1 MSRAATLVVALLL
14 PIAGCG
20 HTRISREA
28 EEARFEADRTAREAR
43 LALSPDRL
51 LSLAEC
57 ESLALANS
65 LEYATTLLE
74 ARVRDEEVRGARAA
88 LLPSGGAEFD
98 VTARSNE
105 PLLKTPGGVAA
116 LGDQETAIA
125 RVNAALPILD
135 FGATWQAYRIAQ
147 DRRDRARLLAER
159 ARQTLLR
166 DVRVA
171 YTRAA
176 AASRAVGLLEAEV
189 GAFDEA
195 LRVAGSLE
203 REGLAAR
210 ADTAFVKA
218 ALARAELDLAV
229 ARSDERLLRARL
241 SRTMSAPATAVYRL
255 ELAPS
260 AAPRLPER
268 IEEVRALE
276 DAALRRRPE
285 VGAQVLA
292 RDEASAE
299 VRRAYAAQFPR
310 ITGSLDFEWST
321 DSQLVNPSF
330 VLAGLSVAQA
340 LFDLPVTIAR
350 RRVAQRAEAVEAH
363 RTLVVSMGVVYEVDF
378 RLLELARARD
388 AFAARAAQV
397 EAQERLLEVVT
408 SRHREGLETTAER
421 MRAQA
426 DLHAAR
432 RAQDSALADAA
443 VAGYELRAATG
454 DDAATDAVLFPA
466 APVSL
471 GAIPP
476 ASQNGAER

>member
-1 MSRAATLVVALLL
+1 MRHIGALAVALILV
-14 PIAGCG
+14 AGCAR
-20 HTRISREA
+20 TRISRA
-28 EEARFEADRTAREAR
+28 SEEARFEADRAAREAR
-43 LALSPDRL
+43 LGLSPDRV

-57 ESLALANS
+57 ETLALANS

-88 LLPSGGAEFD
+88 FFPSGAAEFEAR
-98 VTARSNE
+98 ARSNE
-105 PLLKTPGGVAA
+105 PLTSTTQGAVGFE
-116 LGDQETAIA
+116 DQESARA
-125 RVNAALPILD
+125 RVHAALPILD

-147 DRRDRARLLAER
+147 DRRDRARLVSAR

-171 YTRAA
+171 YARAA

-189 GAFDEA
+189 EAANEA
-195 LRVAGSLE
+195 LRVARSLE
-203 REGLAAR
+203 REGLAAD

-218 ALARAELDLAV
+218 ALARAELDLAA

-241 SRTMSAPATAVYRL
+241 SRTMSAPATALYRIDTAL
-255 ELAPS
+255 P

-276 DAALRRRPE
+276 RAALRSRPE

-292 RDEASAE
+292 RDEACAE

-310 ITGSLDFEWST
+310 VTGSLDFEWTSS
-321 DSQLVNPSF
+321 SQVVHSSF
-330 VLAGLSVAQA
+330 LLAGLSVAQA
-340 LFDLPVTIAR
+340 LFDLPVAIAR
-350 RRVAQRAEAVEAH
+350 RHVAQRAEAVEAQ
-363 RTLVVSMGVVYEVDF
+363 RLLVVAMGVVYEVDF

-388 AFAARAAQV
+388 AFASRAAQV
-397 EAQERLLEVVT
+397 DAQQRLLDVVV

-421 MRAQA
+421 LRAEA

-432 RAQDSALADAA
+432 RAQDAALRDAA

-454 DDAATDAVLFPA
+454 NDIATDLILFPSA
-466 APVSL
+466 C
-471 GAIPP
+471 IPP
-476 ASQNGAER
+476 AVENGASR

>member
-1 MSRAATLVVALLL
+1 MKRIALLALAL
-14 PIAGCG
+14 PLVAGCA
-20 HTRISREA
+20 RARLSREA
-28 EEARFEADRTAREAR
+28 EEARFEADRAAREAR
-43 LALSPDRL
+43 LALSPDRV

-57 ESLALANS
+57 EALALANS
-65 LEYATTLLE
+65 LEFETTRLE

-88 LLPSGGAEFD
+88 LFPTGGAEINA
-98 VTARSNE
+98 TARSNE
-105 PLLKTPGGVAA
+105 PLVKTPGGAA
-116 LGDQETAIA
+116 AFEDQETTRA
-125 RVNAALPILD
+125 RVHAALPVLD
-135 FGATWQAYRIAQ
+135 FGATWQAYRIAE
-147 DRRDRARLLAER
+147 DRRDRARLVVER
-159 ARQTLLR
+159 ARQTLLK

-171 YTRAA
+171 YARAA

-189 GAFDEA
+189 AAAGEA
-195 LRVAGSLE
+195 LRVARSLE
-203 REGLAAR
+203 REGLAAD

-218 ALARAELDLAV
+218 ALARAELDLAA

-255 ELAPS
+255 DLAPP

-268 IEEVRALE
+268 VEEVRALE
-276 DAALRRRPE
+276 RAALRGRPE
-285 VGAQVLA
+285 VGAQVLV
-292 RDEASAE
+292 RDEACAE

-310 ITGSLDFEWST
+310 VTGSLDFEWTSN
-321 DSQLVNPSF
+321 SQVVHSSF
-330 VLAGLSVAQA
+330 ILAGLSVAQA

-397 EAQERLLEVVT
+397 DAQQRLLEVVT

-421 MRAQA
+421 MRAEA

-432 RAQDSALADAA
+432 RAQDAALADAA

-466 APVSL
+466 APLSP
-471 GAIPP
+471 APIPP
-476 ASQNGAER
+476 APPNGADR